1 MQIKRCH
8 GHKGWVYFAISAQAI
23 IRGQQKVG
31 NQIIAFQGYAQGF
44 GYFLGKAA
52 KYLQSR
58 TKTESRQS
66 LAALLFGLV
75 GLQLQWSGEVLFS

>member
-1 MQIKRCH
+1 M
-8 GHKGWVYFAISAQAI
+8 QAI

-31 NQIIAFQGYAQGF
+31 NQKIEFQGYAQGL

-58 TKTESRQS
+58 TKTESGQS
-66 LAALLFGLV
+66 LAALLLGLV
-75 GLQLQWSGEVLFS
+75 GLQLQWSGEVFFSQCFTNKPFYLSI